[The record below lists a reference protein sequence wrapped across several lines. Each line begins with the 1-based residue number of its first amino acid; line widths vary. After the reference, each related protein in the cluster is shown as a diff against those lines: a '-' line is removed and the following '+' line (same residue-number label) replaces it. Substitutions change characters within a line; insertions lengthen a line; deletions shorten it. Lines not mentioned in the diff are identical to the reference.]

1 MADLILGSTTVMTE
15 SSGTVT
21 VGNSN
26 VALSTGLSN
35 LGGMFLISS
44 SSSTSSVSSVDF
56 DNTVVTPTYKTYIL
70 HIDRMRPDNDQAE
83 LYVRLSTNNLTD
95 TSASGF
101 LSGTTGRMYSQL
113 GGTGT
118 GQEQTTL
125 NSYMQIATDTGNDA
139 NLGVSAEISIY
150 NSQDTSLSN
159 QIGVK
164 AVCFGK
170 HNSEDYAWW
179 SGAYFAHNKTAMNG
193 IRIQY
198 DGGTI
203 GFHSVRLYGLK

>member
-83 LYVRLSTNNLTD
+83 LYVRSV
-95 TSASGF
+95 
-101 LSGTTGRMYSQL
+101 
-113 GGTGT
+113 
-118 GQEQTTL
+118 
-125 NSYMQIATDTGNDA
+125 SYTH
-139 NLGVSAEISIY
+139 LR
-150 NSQDTSLSN
+150 
-159 QIGVK
+159 
-164 AVCFGK
+164 
-170 HNSEDYAWW
+170 
-179 SGAYFAHNKTAMNG
+179 AHET
-193 IRIQY
+193 
-198 DGGTI
+198 
-203 GFHSVRLYGLK
+203 